1 MAWQRIVV
9 QVLVAGINVAAKAFM
24 RSYQQVV
31 ANPQA
36 AQKTV
41 DMASVLSRR
50 MNVAEAR
57 LVLNIKEQ
65 ASKQDIDEAFK
76 RLFEQNE
83 VQKGGSFY
91 LQSKVVRAR
100 ESLLEEIGEP
110 TDMPEDMVQKLEEN
124 QEQKKEQD
132 EQNK

>member
-1 MAWQRIVV
+1 MSWQRIVV

-24 RSYQQVV
+24 RSYHQVV

-36 AQKTV
+36 AQKAV
-41 DMASVLSRR
+41 DVASMLSKR
-50 MNVAEAR
+50 MPAAEAR
-57 LVLNIKEQ
+57 LVLNIKDTCT
-65 ASKQDIDEAFK
+65 KQDIEDAFQ
-76 RLFEQNE
+76 RLFEQND

-110 TDMPEDMVQKLEEN
+110 TDMPENITTQASIEDQQQATKDNKL
-124 QEQKKEQD
+124 
-132 EQNK
+132 